1 MGDSKSYDPTI
12 SRDKGLDAGTTATVG
27 GAIVTVV
34 QVGVALSQ
42 GATLTDAAATGLL
55 SAIVTLGAASAA
67 AIRAWW
73 KNRKKHK
80 PPRNSGNVP
89 YSGLTMLLVALSLAL
104 AGCITTTA
112 PDGTVTQQVDGVL
125 LETMLTR
132 YDRYVARQELL
143 EIEREKARRAN
154 DAAMMA
160 IVQAEL
166 DRLEPE
172 IRALGERLGL
182 SAPR

>member
-1 MGDSKSYDPTI
+1 MGDSKTYDPSI
-12 SRDKGLDAGTTATVG
+12 SREKGIDAGTTATVG

-55 SAIVTLGAASAA
+55 SAIVTLGAAGAA
-67 AIRAWW
+67 GIRAWW

-80 PPRNSGNVP
+80 PPRNGGNVP
-89 YSGLTMLLVALSLAL
+89 YAGLTVLLVALSLGL

-112 PDGTVTQQVDGVL
+112 PDGTTTTQVDGVL
-125 LETMLTR
+125 LETALTR
-132 YDRYVARQELL
+132 YDRHVARKELL
-143 EIEREKARRAN
+143 EEQKQIAKEKQDAERL
-154 DAAMMA
+154 A
-160 IVQAEL
+160 IIQAEL

-182 SAPR
+182 

>member
-1 MGDSKSYDPTI
+1 MEPTYDPKK
-12 SRDKGLDAGTTATVG
+12 SLDKGVDAGTTATVG
-27 GAIVTVV
+27 GAVLTLV
-34 QVGVALSQ
+34 QVGVAVSQ
-42 GATLTDAAATGLL
+42 GATVSEAVI
-55 SAIVTLGAASAA
+55 SAGVSAA
-67 AIRAWW
+67 MTLIVAGVSGFRAWR

-80 PPRNSGNVP
+80 KAERYYSQSGYLLAVA
-89 YSGLTMLLVALSLAL
+89 GLAGLLS
-104 AGCITTTA
+104 GCITTTA

-143 EIEREKARRAN
+143 QIEREKARRAN

-166 DRLEPE
+166 DKLEPE
-172 IRALGERLGL
+172 IARLAERLGL
-182 SAPR
+182 AAEN